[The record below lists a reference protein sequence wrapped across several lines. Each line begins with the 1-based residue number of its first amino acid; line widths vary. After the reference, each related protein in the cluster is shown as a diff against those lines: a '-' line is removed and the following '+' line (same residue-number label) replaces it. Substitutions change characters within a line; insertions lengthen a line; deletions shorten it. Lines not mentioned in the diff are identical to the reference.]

1 MKKNAQFILT
11 TTFCILTTVLMGCA
25 TVKEMGKGFMGKS
38 TQVLDQ
44 KRKEALKKSFALG
57 YNDCYLKVKDILNL
71 KDKESYVYAEDPKKK
86 MIAIYFSPTDT
97 TPVGI
102 FFTEETGQNTLIEI
116 SSPSIYAKEEI
127 ADRVF
132 GGLASR

>member
-57 YNDCYLKVKDILNL
+57 YND
-71 KDKESYVYAEDPKKK
+71 
-86 MIAIYFSPTDT
+86 
-97 TPVGI
+97 
-102 FFTEETGQNTLIEI
+102 
-116 SSPSIYAKEEI
+116 
-127 ADRVF
+127 
-132 GGLASR
+132 